1 MRLIALIH
9 ATMKSFRPLLLMLLL
24 AGLSLPVSA
33 QFRTKMRTANK
44 QYEIHAYNLAIQ
56 SYKEALERK
65 PDDAEA
71 LGKLADC
78 YRHLN
83 LMNDAAQ
90 YYAQAVKIQGAD
102 KEFTLQYG
110 HTLRA
115 LGRYDEAKQWYLQYA
130 RESNAMI
137 GNQYAQSC
145 DFAKGQL
152 AASAGYSVT
161 PEMTNTP
168 AGDFGPTL
176 AGRGQV
182 VFSSSR
188 TDMIAPG
195 SFTGSATNHLF
206 VTTVGNNGF
215 LNVPYLLRTNYQA
228 EGSYG
233 PAAYSPDGSVVAFT
247 RNNFVDGTRQI
258 PSSGLQL
265 SLFLAQVNPS
275 GEWVDVRPFPF
286 NGTAFSTGFASF
298 APDGQAIYFSSDRP
312 DGFGGFDI
320 YVSFRVG
327 NSWSTPENLGPVV
340 NSPGHEMTPFHDGT
354 HVYFASDWHHGL
366 GGFDIFRAEQTSNR
380 WTQIYH
386 LGAAINSPADDYG
399 FVFDGTRNAGYLVS
413 NRSGGSG
420 NEDIYRVSRASDN
433 ITLVIR
439 NASDGSAIAGAIV
452 DFADCGEA
460 AYQADARGYY
470 TFQAVQGL
478 NCNLVVR
485 KDGYS
490 SVTIPLATAIAGQQ
504 REIAVNL
511 SKVNESYVGKVVDYT
526 SRRPL
531 SGVKISVTNR
541 ANGARLETTS
551 DMNGD
556 YYVALSPYTTYD
568 FRLSYLNYRDLDF
581 TLPVEDGIN
590 RSILGVVTLLPLS
603 APATAQPTGPPSST
617 PTLPGTQVNTGG
629 ATGQPSAG
637 VPSGFA
643 IQLAA
648 TSQQPVLTQFANVQN
663 LGQVYSVQEGG
674 RYKVRI
680 GVFATRTDAER
691 ALAAAKAKGYSG
703 AFIVTQAGTAAN
715 TGTTARTPTTS
726 TPTTPTAPAASSL
739 PYKVQLGAYSN
750 PQNFNTA
757 KATALGGTL
766 ETERKGNLTVYRIG
780 GLRTIEEARSVRSRA
795 HAAGFTGAYAVVN
808 ENGQLRKVD

>member
-1 MRLIALIH
+1 
-9 ATMKSFRPLLLMLLL
+9 MLLL
-24 AGLSLPVSA
+24 AGFALPASA

-83 LMNDAAQ
+83 QMNDAAQ
-90 YYAQAVKIQGAD
+90 YYAQAVKITGAD
-102 KEFTLQYG
+102 KEYLVQYG
-110 HTLRA
+110 HVLRA

-152 AASAGYSVT
+152 SNAAGYSIS
-161 PEMTNTP
+161 PEVTNTP
-168 AGDFGPTL
+168 ASDFGPTL
-176 AGRGQV
+176 ASRGQII
-182 VFSSSR
+182 FASSR

-195 SFTGSATNHLF
+195 SFSGSATNHLF

-233 PAAYSPDGSVVAFT
+233 PAAYSPDGALVAFT
-247 RNNFVDGTRQI
+247 KNNFVDGARQI
-258 PSSGLQL
+258 PSGGMQM

-286 NGTAFSTGFASF
+286 NGTAFSTGYANF
-298 APDGQAIYFSSDRP
+298 APDGQALYFASDRP
-312 DGFGGFDI
+312 DGFGGFDV
-320 YVSFRVG
+320 YVSYRVG

-340 NSPGHEMTPFHDGT
+340 NSPGHELTPFYDGT
-354 HVYFASDWHHGL
+354 NVYFSSDWHHGL
-366 GGFDIFRAEQTSNR
+366 GGFDVFRAEKSNNR
-380 WTQIYH
+380 WTQIFH

-399 FVFDGTRNAGYLVS
+399 FVFDGAVNRGYLVS
-413 NRSGGSG
+413 NRNGGSG
-420 NEDIYRVSRASDN
+420 NEDIYRVTRAADN
-433 ITLVIR
+433 ITLIIR
-439 NASDGSAIAGAIV
+439 NAADGSPIGAAIV

-460 AYQADARGYY
+460 AYQADARGLY
-470 TFQAVQGL
+470 TFQVVQGL
-478 NCNLVVR
+478 NCNVVIR
-485 KDGYS
+485 KDGFS
-490 SVTIPLATAIAGQQ
+490 SATVPLGSVLASQQ
-504 REIAVNL
+504 REVTVNL
-511 SKVNESYVGKVVDYT
+511 SRINESYVGKVVDYT

-531 SGVKISVTNR
+531 SGVRIAVLNR
-541 ANGARLETTS
+541 SSGARFETTS
-551 DMNGD
+551 DSNGD

-581 TLPVEDGIN
+581 TLPVEDGVN
-590 RSILGVVTLLPLS
+590 RSILGVVTMLPVT
-603 APATAQPTGPPSST
+603 APANTNPVTPTGTTGTSGTGT
-617 PTLPGTQVNTGG
+617 PTPTGTNPGG
-629 ATGQPSAG
+629 ATQPVAN
-637 VPSGFA
+637 GFA
-643 IQLAA
+643 VQLAS
-648 TSQQPVLTQFANVQN
+648 TSQQPNLSQFANVQN

-674 RYKVRI
+674 RYKVRV
-680 GVFATRTDAER
+680 GVFATRTEAER
-691 ALAAAKAKGYSG
+691 ALASAKGRGYSG
-703 AFIVTQAGTAAN
+703 AFIVAQAGVTAPA
-715 TGTTARTPTTS
+715 TGTTTKTGVTS
-726 TPTTPTAPAASSL
+726 PATSPSSSA

-766 ETERKGNLTVYRIG
+766 ETEQKGNLTVYRIG
-780 GLRTIEEARSVRSRA
+780 GLNTLEEARALRA
-795 HAAGFTGAYAVVN
+795 RAQAAGFTGAYAVVN
-808 ENGQLRKVD
+808 ENGQLRKID